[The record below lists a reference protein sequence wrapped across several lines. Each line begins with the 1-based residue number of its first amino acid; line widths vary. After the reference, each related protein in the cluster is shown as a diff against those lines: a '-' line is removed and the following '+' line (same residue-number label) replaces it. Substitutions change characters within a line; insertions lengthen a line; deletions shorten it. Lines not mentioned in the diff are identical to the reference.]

1 MQHLAKL
8 RDFLG
13 RSMALRWVVYV
24 TAAAGF
30 GIAVLLTVAYTEME
44 YQVDAQGATV
54 KDLARQRTAEQI
66 DAEIELV
73 EYRLSTLF
81 QGLERNLL
89 GVSALR
95 SSQSAVKHFN
105 DVTITTEIGQRLVKA
120 GFSGA
125 IILDQNLNA
134 IGADRT
140 GAELV
145 SANEALKMHDLY
157 PTLRQFLDASNP
169 TRPKAYR
176 YIGRFD
182 ASHAAILLAP
192 LQDEYGALFAS
203 TIFDDFGEPIALVIA
218 YRIFQRH
225 EPSLIEFAGITK
237 SKIALMLD
245 ERPISV
251 AGADIDHLVFE
262 PATPD
267 GLMSVP
273 ELRASARCRPSFRAL
288 SICVMHADTEIER
301 LSAQIMSIGRE
312 QFARTQKTLTSIG
325 SLSVVLIMLLLIMLV
340 RRLTRPLS
348 EITQAV
354 DQVARGEWR
363 VEVRHINRRDEIG
376 KIARAVSAMQVSL
389 AERDRMRQEMVRIDA
404 INQRRLVLDTAVA
417 CFEDGMAVVM
427 KNISDTVHVLA
438 ESNEMLDLA
447 ARQADLQ
454 AEKIRNTSVVTA
466 SRTTMASKTTAELS
480 RTIRAIG
487 ERVRNAGSSV
497 HQSEAHARVA
507 ESKLGEVTSVARE
520 VEDAIGALQGLV
532 ADLGHLSLKASMEAV
547 ASGEAGRVFSPLAQ
561 SVNALSLKATDATD
575 VIIRE
580 LARLGEIAD
589 DAHEEIGE
597 VKDVLGNAL
606 RETREIS
613 VAVEEQDA
621 ATREIAEGLTNSASA
636 LLGLAEA
643 VDHLRASMASAHE
656 ASTEF
661 VLTARRIAEDAKS
674 IDGSI
679 RTFVR
684 DVVA

>member
-1 MQHLAKL
+1 MSYLKKL
-8 RDFLG
+8 RTLLG
-13 RSMALRWVVYV
+13 SSLALRWVVYV
-24 TAAAGF
+24 TAAAGL
-30 GIAVLLTVAYTEME
+30 GIAVLLSVAYTEME

-54 KDLARQRTAEQI
+54 KQLARQRTAERI

-81 QGLERNLL
+81 QGLERNLI

-105 DVTITTEIGQRLVKA
+105 DVMITTEIGQRLVKA

-125 IILDQNLNA
+125 IILDQNLNP

-157 PTLRQFLDASNP
+157 PMFRQFLDASNP
-169 TRPKAYR
+169 SHPKTFR

-203 TIFDDFGEPIALVIA
+203 AVFDDFGEPIALVIA

-225 EPSLIEFAGITK
+225 EPSLIEFVGITK

-273 ELRASARCRPSFRAL
+273 ELNASARCRPSFRAL
-288 SICVMHADTEIER
+288 SICVMHADSEIER

-312 QFARTQKTLTSIG
+312 QFSRTQKTLTSIG
-325 SLSVVLIMLLLIMLV
+325 GVSVVLIMLLLIVLV

-363 VEVRHINRRDEIG
+363 VEVRHVNRLDEIG
-376 KIARAVSAMQVSL
+376 KIARAVSAMQLSL

-417 CFEDGMAVVM
+417 RFEDGMAVVM

-438 ESNEMLDLA
+438 ESNETLDEA
-447 ARQADLQ
+447 ARQADVQ

-466 SRTTMASKTTAELS
+466 SRTTLASQTTVELS

-497 HQSEAHARVA
+497 HQSEAHARAA
-507 ESKLGEVTSVARE
+507 ESKIGEVSNVAHE

-547 ASGEAGRVFSPLAQ
+547 AVGEAGRGFSPLAQ
-561 SVNALSLKATDATD
+561 SVNLLSQKATDATGI
-575 VIIRE
+575 IIRE

-589 DAHEEIGE
+589 GAHEEIGE

-621 ATREIAEGLTNSASA
+621 ATKEIAEGLTNSASA
-636 LLGLAEA
+636 LMGLAEA

-661 VLTARRIAEDAKS
+661 VLTARRIADDAKS

>member
-1 MQHLAKL
+1 MPYLTKL
-8 RDFLG
+8 RTLLG
-13 RSMALRWVVYV
+13 SSLALRWVVYV
-24 TAAAGF
+24 TAAAGL
-30 GIAVLLTVAYTEME
+30 GIAVLLSVAYTEME

-54 KDLARQRTAEQI
+54 KELARQRTAERI

-81 QGLERNLL
+81 QSLERNLL

-105 DVTITTEIGQRLVKA
+105 DVMITTEIGQRLVKA

-125 IILDQNLNA
+125 IILDDKLNP

-157 PTLRQFLDASNP
+157 PIFRQFLDASNP
-169 TRPKAYR
+169 SQPKAFR

-225 EPSLIEFAGITK
+225 EPSLIEFVGITK

-273 ELRASARCRPSFRAL
+273 ELNASARCRPSFRAL

-312 QFARTQKTLTSIG
+312 QFSRTQKTLTSIG
-325 SLSVVLIMLLLIMLV
+325 GVAVVLIMLLLIALV

-363 VEVRHINRRDEIG
+363 VEVRHVNRLDEIG
-376 KIARAVSAMQVSL
+376 KIARAVSAMQLSL

-404 INQRRLVLDTAVA
+404 INQRRLVLDNAVA
-417 CFEDGMAVVM
+417 RFEDGMAVVM

-438 ESNEMLDLA
+438 ESNETLDLA

-466 SRTTMASKTTAELS
+466 SRTTLASKTTEELS

-487 ERVRNAGSSV
+487 ERVRSAGSSV
-497 HQSEAHARVA
+497 HQSEAHARAA
-507 ESKLGEVTSVARE
+507 ESKIGEVTNVAHE

-547 ASGEAGRVFSPLAQ
+547 AAGEAGQGFSPLAQ
-561 SVNALSLKATDATD
+561 SVNRLSQKATDATGI
-575 VIIRE
+575 IIRE

-589 DAHEEIGE
+589 GAHEEIGE

-621 ATREIAEGLTNSASA
+621 ATKEIAEGLTNSASA
-636 LLGLAEA
+636 LMGLAEA

-661 VLTARRIAEDAKS
+661 VLTARRIADDAKS

>member
-1 MQHLAKL
+1 MKSLAKL
-8 RDFLG
+8 RDLLG
-13 RSMALRWVVYV
+13 RSLALRWVVYV

-30 GIAVLLTVAYTEME
+30 GIAALLTVAYTEME
-44 YQVDAQGATV
+44 YQVDVQGATV
-54 KDLARQRTAEQI
+54 KELARQRTAERI

-73 EYRLSTLF
+73 EYRLATLF
-81 QGLERNLL
+81 QSLERSLL

-95 SSQSAVKHFN
+95 SSQGAVKHFN
-105 DVTITTEIGQRLVKA
+105 DVMITTEIGQRLVKA

-125 IILDQNLNA
+125 MILDHDLNA

-145 SANEALKMHDLY
+145 SATNALKMHDLQ
-157 PTLRQFLDASNP
+157 PTFRQFLDASNP
-169 TRPKAYR
+169 SHPKAYR

-203 TIFDDFGEPIALVIA
+203 TVFDDFGEPIALVVA

-225 EPSLIEFAGITK
+225 EPSLIEFSGITR

-245 ERPISV
+245 DRPISV
-251 AGADIDHLVFE
+251 AGADIDHLAFE

-273 ELRASARCRPSFRAL
+273 ELNASARCRPSFRAL
-288 SICVMHADTEIER
+288 SICLMHADSEIER

-312 QFARTQKTLTSIG
+312 QFSRTRKTLTSIG
-325 SLSVVLIMLLLIMLV
+325 GLSVVLIMLLLIALV

-363 VEVRHINRRDEIG
+363 VEVRHVNRLDEIG

-404 INQRRLVLDTAVA
+404 INQRRLVLDNAVA
-417 CFEDGMAVVM
+417 RFEDGMAVVM

-438 ESNEMLDLA
+438 ESNETLDQA

-454 AEKIRNTSVVTA
+454 AEKIRNTSVMTA
-466 SRTTMASKTTAELS
+466 SRTTMASKTTIELS

-487 ERVRNAGSSV
+487 ERVRSAGSSV
-497 HQSEAHARVA
+497 HQSEAHARAA
-507 ESKLGEVTSVARE
+507 ESKIGEVTSVAHE

-547 ASGEAGRVFSPLAQ
+547 ASGEAGRGFSPLAQ
-561 SVNALSLKATDATD
+561 SVNALSQKAGDATD
-575 VIIRE
+575 IIIRE

-589 DAHEEIGE
+589 GAHEEIGE

-621 ATREIAEGLTNSASA
+621 ATKEIAEGLGNSASA
-636 LLGLAEA
+636 LMGLAEA

-656 ASTEF
+656 ASTDF
-661 VLTARRIAEDAKS
+661 VLTARRIADDAKS